1 MGALEIFL
9 VALGVILL
17 LKLWD
22 SDIHIG
28 GSVEPRRLKNG
39 DDDDEQK
46 PDPPMLDS

>member
-1 MGALEIFL
+1 MGTLEIFL

-22 SDIHIG
+22 SNIHIG
-28 GSVEPRRLKNG
+28 GSIEPRRLREG

-46 PDPPMLDS
+46 PDPPLLEP